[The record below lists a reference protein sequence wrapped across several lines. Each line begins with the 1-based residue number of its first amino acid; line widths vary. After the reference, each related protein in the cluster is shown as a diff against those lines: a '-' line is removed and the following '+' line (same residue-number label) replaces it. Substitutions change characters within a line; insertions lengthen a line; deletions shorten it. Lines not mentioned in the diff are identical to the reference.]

1 MAPTVSCAQSS
12 FSEDA
17 YIIKLQLALSSRS
30 WPKDS
35 SPKQLGMFIGPKT
48 LPGAYR
54 YNDVC
59 TSNEEAFLV
68 ACSKVLIVLSCRLLL
83 CLGMYN
89 GTKAEALQHHQ
100 T

>member
-1 MAPTVSCAQSS
+1 MALTVSCAPSS
-12 FSEDA
+12 ASKGA
-17 YIIKLQLALSSRS
+17 YKIKLQLTFSSRYC
-30 WPKDS
+30 PKDS
-35 SPKQLGMFIGPKT
+35 SLKQLGKFIGPKT

-83 CLGMYN
+83 CLGLYN